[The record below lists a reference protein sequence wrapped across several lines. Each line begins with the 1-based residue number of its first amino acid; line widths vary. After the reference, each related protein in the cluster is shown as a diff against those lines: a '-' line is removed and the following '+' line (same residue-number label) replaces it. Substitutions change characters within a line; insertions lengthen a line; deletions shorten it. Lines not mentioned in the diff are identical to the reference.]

1 MAENKNLYLQT
12 KDGNPVKWEGITR
25 MGGKIFESCPDDK
38 KFIPSDICE
47 FHCEV
52 ETDTEVWEQLIE
64 EAEKS
69 SLQAFDILEKAAE
82 ICINGDECYGCPLFV
97 AEGDLYH
104 GECRKWLMDNI
115 KKLIDNQRR
124 LYIQMTK
131 DGKDKNG
138 KDNNHRDI

>member
-1 MAENKNLYLQT
+1 MGQYLMS
-12 KDGNPVKWEGITR
+12 KDGKLVKWDGIKRVTEP
-25 MGGKIFESCPDDK
+25 IFESKADDEYK
-38 KFIPSDICE
+38 LHLGDICE

-52 ETDTEVWEQLIE
+52 ETDAAAWEQLIE

-69 SLQAFDILEKAAE
+69 SLQAFEILEKAME

-104 GECRKWLMDNI
+104 GECRKWVKDNI

-131 DGKDKNG
+131 DRREKNG
-138 KDNNHRDI
+138 KDNKDNII

>member
-1 MAENKNLYLQT
+1 MMDLYLMNE
-12 KDGNPVKWEGITR
+12 DGKPVKWDGIKRVTEP
-25 MGGKIFESCPDDK
+25 ICEPSPDDK
-38 KFIPSDICE
+38 KIAIKPGDICE
-47 FHCEV
+47 FHCKL
-52 ETDTEVWEQLIE
+52 ETDAAAWEQLIE

-69 SLQAFDILEKAAE
+69 SLQAFEILEKAME

-124 LYIQMTK
+124 LYIQFTK
-131 DGKDKNG
+131 DRREKNG
-138 KDNNHRDI
+138 KDNEDLII